1 MSWEAITSRE
11 GLEITL
17 ALDYEVGLPSRVL
30 TDMVSIVE
38 AACYR
43 VVRDDFASVA
53 ALAAREL
60 NLNESVFWDRL
71 QRANGNA
78 TVLRSVKQ
86 GSAILEFSYSNI
98 ATWVIVTTLA
108 EPAREAFK
116 QTGTYKKIVELLQT
130 DLSSKARK
138 MLALV
143 KRRANANGFLRP
155 LLREKR
161 LTIVEDS
168 EDAQRIRIAVDTI
181 GYDVVE
187 SVDERLEG

>member
-17 ALDYEVGLPSRVL
+17 VLDYEVGLPSRVL
-30 TDMVSIVE
+30 TDMISIIE
-38 AACYR
+38 AACYQ
-43 VVRDDFASVA
+43 VVREDFSSVV
-53 ALAAREL
+53 ALAAPEL
-60 NLNESVFWDRL
+60 KLNESVFWNRL
-71 QRANGNA
+71 QKAKGNA
-78 TVLRSVKQ
+78 TVLRSVKH

-98 ATWVIVTTLA
+98 ATWVIVTALA

-116 QTGTYKKIVELLQT
+116 QTTTYKRIVELLQT

-138 MLALV
+138 MLGLV
-143 KRRANANGFLRP
+143 RRRVNANRFLRP

-161 LTIVEDS
+161 LMIVEDS
-168 EDAQRIRIAVDTI
+168 EDAQRIRVSIDTI

-187 SVDERLEG
+187 SIDERVEH